1 MSLLLRFIIALVFSL
16 PMLIEM
22 IARPLFGFELP
33 GHTYTMF
40 ALTTIVMAVGAWP
53 FIRTAIAAFRNH
65 NANMDTLIEIGTVTA
80 YLYSIYAM
88 LTHQPVFFEVAAFV
102 ITFILLGQLFEELT
116 KSRANTAIEK
126 LLNLQAKDA
135 EVLRNGSL
143 VRVPLAD
150 IVAGDILRVKPGEK
164 IAVDGVISE
173 GSSTIDESMVTGES
187 MPVTKKT
194 GDTVIGSTINTTG
207 TFTFTA
213 TKIGSE
219 TLLAQ
224 IIETVK
230 RAQVSRAPI
239 QKTVDTISGIFVPLV
254 IIIAIITFV
263 VWHVLLSAD
272 TATALL
278 YAVAVIIIACPC
290 ALGLATPT
298 ALMVG
303 TGRGAKMGIL
313 IKNGESLEAANDIQT
328 IVFDKTGTLT
338 VGKPVV
344 TDILGSEADVLS
356 LAAAL
361 EHASEHPLAVAIIN
375 EAVHRGVEIKPAAD
389 FQAIEGKGVTA
400 TIQGEAAFIGTANL
414 LSTPLPP
421 EFAKAMQK
429 LQDEAKTVVIVGK
442 KGEAVGLIAIQ
453 DTPKATAAQAVSAL
467 KNKGYRVVML
477 TGDNIRVARAIAQQ
491 VGIEEVIADV
501 LPSDKADHI
510 TSLQQHANVAFVGD
524 GINDAPA
531 LATANLGIAMGSGTD
546 IAIESGD
553 IVLVKNDPLDVVA
566 ALALSKKTLNRINL
580 NLFWAFIYNVL
591 GIPIAAGIFAWA
603 GVTLSPELAG
613 AAMALSSVSVVV
625 SSLLL
630 NTSKISTR

>member
-1 MSLLLRFIIALVFSL
+1 
-16 PMLIEM
+16 
-22 IARPLFGFELP
+22 
-33 GHTYTMF
+33 
-40 ALTTIVMAVGAWP
+40 
-53 FIRTAIAAFRNH
+53 
-65 NANMDTLIEIGTVTA
+65 
-80 YLYSIYAM
+80 
-88 LTHQPVFFEVAAFV
+88 
-102 ITFILLGQLFEELT
+102 
-116 KSRANTAIEK
+116 
-126 LLNLQAKDA
+126 
-135 EVLRNGSL
+135 
-143 VRVPLAD
+143 
-150 IVAGDILRVKPGEK
+150 
-164 IAVDGVISE
+164 
-173 GSSTIDESMVTGES
+173 
-187 MPVTKKT
+187 
-194 GDTVIGSTINTTG
+194 
-207 TFTFTA
+207 
-213 TKIGSE
+213 
-219 TLLAQ
+219 
-224 IIETVK
+224 
-230 RAQVSRAPI
+230 
-239 QKTVDTISGIFVPLV
+239 
-254 IIIAIITFV
+254 
-263 VWHVLLSAD
+263 
-272 TATALL
+272 
-278 YAVAVIIIACPC
+278 
-290 ALGLATPT
+290 
-298 ALMVG
+298 
-303 TGRGAKMGIL
+303 
-313 IKNGESLEAANDIQT
+313 
-328 IVFDKTGTLT
+328 
-338 VGKPVV
+338 
-344 TDILGSEADVLS
+344 
-356 LAAAL
+356 
-361 EHASEHPLAVAIIN
+361 
-375 EAVHRGVEIKPAAD
+375 
-389 FQAIEGKGVTA
+389 
-400 TIQGEAAFIGTANL
+400 
-414 LSTPLPP
+414 
-421 EFAKAMQK
+421 MQK